1 MSKTGVNWIERRTA
15 TRYQTPGKARVFWS
29 GGDSEAVSLSDMS
42 AGGCQIV
49 GRTLP
54 GVGSRVFLSLEL
66 AGLPNVRLG
75 ATVVRCSES
84 DEQTS
89 CGLRF
94 DVPSERLSGL
104 TRLLD
109 RQALSPS
116 RTALVLVVDSDP
128 RSREKVALAAQH
140 TGANVLAVGSAL
152 EALAHVRGLM
162 VDVLLARADTE
173 GLSALAAIAEES
185 SSTFRVAFGRSPSL
199 ATAITQGFAEATA
212 DDPCSAKCLSDLM
225 QRRSRPPGD

>member
-1 MSKTGVNWIERRTA
+1 MTKTGVNWIERRTA

-49 GRTLP
+49 GRALP
-54 GVGSRVFLSLEL
+54 EVGSRVFVSLEL

-75 ATVVRCSES
+75 ATVVRRWAS
-84 DEQTS
+84 DDQTS

-94 DVPSERLSGL
+94 DVPSERMSGL

-109 RQALSPS
+109 HQALRDHQMPV
-116 RTALVLVVDSDP
+116 VLVVDSDA
-128 RSREKVALAAQH
+128 RSRENIALAVEHA
-140 TGANVLAVGSAL
+140 GARVIAVAGAL
-152 EALAHVRGLM
+152 EAVSTARGL
-162 VDVLLARADTE
+162 VIDVLLARADAE

-185 SSTFRVAFGRSPSL
+185 SSTFRVAFGRGPVLTS
-199 ATAITQGFAEATA
+199 AITQGFAEATA

-225 QRRSRPPGD
+225 QRRSRPPA